1 MKLFV
6 DNRKK
11 TERSPFVMKHIAMT
25 VIQIINGLY
34 QQEVVSSE
42 QKNMMIRQLKKAI
55 SENDRASAIDVVTKL
70 KENTRNKRWIS
81 QLESIETELR

>member
-1 MKLFV
+1 
-6 DNRKK
+6 
-11 TERSPFVMKHIAMT
+11 MKHIAMT